1 MVTLNVTPLFSKNAM
16 KNERILLFTLGAVQ
30 FTNIMDFMI
39 MMPMAPLLRETFHIS
54 PQQFGL
60 LVSIYSIA
68 AGVSGLFSAFWADKF
83 DRKKVLFYLY
93 LGFLVGTF
101 SCGIAPSY
109 YFLLFARA
117 LTGIFGGILS
127 ATVLSIVADL
137 IPYQKRGAAMGTVMM
152 AFSFAATIG
161 VPFGLFLS
169 NKFSWHFPFFAIV
182 SFGGVILFLIW
193 KYIPSIN
200 KHLLTNSLPEKSI
213 HHFMNILHNPNQLRA
228 LLLMMLIIMGQFSVV
243 PFISMYLVTNVGLAS
258 DKVFYVYLCGGGI
271 TLLTNRFVG
280 QLSDKY
286 GKWELFTLMAILSM
300 IPLWLITNLQPAPIL
315 VVLSIT
321 TLFFLFISGRSIPA
335 SAMISGTAN
344 PKNRGTFMSLN
355 SFVQQISSGI
365 AAYLAGL
372 VVRESASGK
381 WENYHYVGY
390 FAIFTAIMAILVA
403 KTLKIEEVVSEDL
416 DKKIAEMG
424 K

>member
-1 MVTLNVTPLFSKNAM
+1 MTSSL

-60 LVSIYSIA
+60 LVSVYSIA
-68 AGVSGLFSAFWADKF
+68 AGISGLISAFWADKF
-83 DRKKVLFYLY
+83 DRKQVLFYLY
-93 LGFLVGTF
+93 LGFVLGTF
-101 SCGIAPSY
+101 SCGVAPSY

-137 IPYQKRGAAMGTVMM
+137 IPYERRGAAMGTVMM

-169 NKFSWHFPFFAIV
+169 NTFTWHFPFFAIV
-182 SFGGVILFLIW
+182 IFGILILYLIW
-193 KYIPSIN
+193 KFIPSVD
-200 KHLLTNSLPEKSI
+200 KHLKTNQSQENPL
-213 HHFMNILHNPNQLRA
+213 HRFMSVLQNSNQLRA
-228 LLLMMLIIMGQFSVV
+228 LSLMILIIMGQFSVV
-243 PFISMYLVTNVGLAS
+243 PFISMYLVANVGLS
-258 DKVFYVYLCGGGI
+258 PDKVFYVYLCGGSA

-280 QLSDKY
+280 KLSDNY
-286 GKWELFTLMAILSM
+286 GKWQVFTLMAILSAV
-300 IPLWLITNLQPAPIL
+300 PLWLVTNLMPTHLIFIL
-315 VVLSIT
+315 AVS

-335 SAMISGTAN
+335 SAMISGTASAQ
-344 PKNRGTFMSLN
+344 NRGTFMSLN
-355 SFVQQISSGI
+355 SFVQQISSGV

-372 VVRESASGK
+372 VVKESADGK

-390 FAIFTAIMAILVA
+390 FAIGMTILAIFVA
-403 KTLKIEEVVSEDL
+403 KTLKIEEIENKIL
-416 DKKIAEMG
+416 EEKIAEIG
-424 K
+424 E